1 MADEKGT
8 RAKLKELF
16 EGMMKVLYKQEGA
29 TFQISILEE
38 PQVQNFIEGH
48 TDTLNSAIEQVPL
61 SDTMRRSLEK
71 SNYMFSGMKT
81 FHELHEAFPK
91 LIDENGEKK
100 SFNRFLNDVQ
110 KIDKT
115 YNENY
120 LRAEYNFAH
129 ASASMAERW
138 ESFDDGDNYLLQ
150 YRTANDGK
158 VREEHAQMHGI
169 TLPKSDSFWDTFFP
183 PNGWN
188 CRCTAVEVRKG
199 KYPQTPHSEAISRA
213 EQAMTRDKRG
223 MFQFNP
229 GKERKTFPDYNPYT
243 IRDCR
248 NCNIAKGKIKLDFL
262 PTNTLCEGCRYIHKC
277 YEDKEK
283 TQASVLKNHYMHEM
297 EPLLQFK
304 QMMPIK
310 DGKFINVGFSK
321 VGNKHLYSDT
331 FGRSKVLRKEDLKTL
346 NRLLKKATYIDENN
360 AHGHKYD
367 IECFYYYQTKL
378 HGHKIRL
385 NVAKEVKNTK
395 NGFVRIKYYLYS
407 INDIME

>member
-150 YRTANDGK
+150 YRTASDGK

-188 CRCTAVEVRKG
+188 CRCTAVEVRKE
-199 KYPQTPHSEAISRA
+199 KYQQTPHGEAIRRA
-213 EQAMTRDKRG
+213 EQAMTHDKRG
-223 MFQFNP
+223 MFNFNP

-243 IRDCR
+243 IKNCR
-248 NCNIAKGKIKLDFL
+248 NCTKNKSNLAYV
-262 PTNTLCEGCRYIHKC
+262 PQNELCQACELLQKC
-277 YEDKEK
+277 WKEK
-283 TQASVLKNHYMHEM
+283 VRTESNRERLHYMHEM
-297 EPLLQFK
+297 EPLLK
-304 QMMPIK
+304 KKVAVNGNGHSMS
-310 DGKFINVGFSK
+310 VGFSK
-321 VGNKHLYSDT
+321 YGNKHLYSDIY
-331 FGRSKVLRKEDLKTL
+331 GRSKVLQKNDLKDVDK
-346 NRLLKKATYIDENN
+346 LLANAKFIKKV
-360 AHGHKYD
+360 GLSKYRNDD
-367 IECFYYYQTKL
+367 IKRFYYYEVQL
-378 HGHKIRL
+378 HGRTVYL
-385 NVAKEVKNTK
+385 NVAETDIYTNKKGLSHNR
-395 NGFVRIKYYLYS
+395 FLYS
-407 INDIME
+407 VTDSIK